1 MLLDI
6 SIVNTEPAKKGKSF
20 GDVVSSLLPHSFDL
34 PFFFCYTIQQDKEA
48 GKDVAPYKKPL
59 CIQYGLSHVIH
70 LIERKA
76 AKLVAI
82 ASDVD
87 PIELVVYLPA
97 LCQKMGVPY
106 CIVKNKSRLGKL
118 VDKKTATCV
127 CLTGVESGDQKK
139 LQQVAETC
147 MTMFNDNTKANRSW
161 GGGNMGLKT
170 TKRLEIRAR
179 MLAAEQAKKNKY

>member
-1 MLLDI
+1 M
-6 SIVNTEPAKKGKSF
+6 
-20 GDVVSSLLPHSFDL
+20 
-34 PFFFCYTIQQDKEA
+34 
-48 GKDVAPYKKPL
+48 
-59 CIQYGLSHVIH
+59 
-70 LIERKA
+70 
-76 AKLVAI
+76 VAI

-97 LCQKMGVPY
+97 LCRKMGIPY

-127 CLTGVESGDQKK
+127 CLTGVESGDEKK

-147 MTMFNDNTKANRSW
+147 MTMFNDNAQANRQW

-170 TKRLEIRAR
+170 QKRLEIRAR
-179 MLAAEQAKKNKY
+179 MLAAEQAKKAKY

>member
-1 MLLDI
+1 M
-6 SIVNTEPAKKGKSF
+6 
-20 GDVVSSLLPHSFDL
+20 
-34 PFFFCYTIQQDKEA
+34 
-48 GKDVAPYKKPL
+48 
-59 CIQYGLSHVIH
+59 
-70 LIERKA
+70 
-76 AKLVAI
+76 VAI

-118 VDKKTATCV
+118 VDKKAATCV

-139 LQQVAETC
+139 LQQVSETC
-147 MTMFNDNTKANRSW
+147 MTMFNDNSKANRSW

-179 MLAAEQAKKNKY
+179 MLAAEQAKKAKY

>member
-1 MLLDI
+1 MIHLNSKHKNLQKREIIRRRRKFSPPTHLL
-6 SIVNTEPAKKGKSF
+6 TY
-20 GDVVSSLLPHSFDL
+20 L
-34 PFFFCYTIQQDKEA
+34 FFCYSTQQDKEA
-48 GKDVAPYKKPL
+48 GKEVAPYKKPL

-139 LQQVAETC
+139 LQQVSETC
-147 MTMFNDNTKANRSW
+147 MTMFNDNSQANRSW